1 MRRIWVIA
9 PADSTK
15 KEAWEK
21 TWEYD
26 LNNNVI
32 AIGWGEM
39 GDVSSFNENQLKQKI
54 DITFP
59 ECKTGT
65 KTLFF
70 NSVWNFLHN
79 IQIDDIVIA
88 RRGTKRIAAIG
99 KVTGTAFYNLEKAWL
114 RMPYREKNPYPYFI
128 SVEWMD
134 DKKDIVFDKIVFS
147 MVTIYEINEE
157 KYQSLFN
164 GSGESSDKTKV
175 EEIDHDIVNKTEFI
189 MEKYLEEFI
198 ISNFDKIFPKNLKL
212 IEDEDG
218 NVLNQYPTDVG
229 IIDILA
235 QDTKT
240 KAYIIIELK
249 KGKESDKV
257 VGQTLRY
264 MGWIKENL
272 AIDGE
277 EVKGII
283 ICKEAD
289 TKLKYAVSM
298 IKDISIKYYEIDF
311 RIRD

>member
-15 KEAWEK
+15 KESWEK

-39 GDVSSFNENQLKQKI
+39 GDVSSFNENQLKDKI
-54 DITFP
+54 DKTFP

-99 KVTGTAFYNLEKAWL
+99 KVTGTAFYNLEKAWE

-128 SVEWMD
+128 SVEWIS

-157 KYQSLFN
+157 KYEALIN
-164 GSGESSDKTKV
+164 GRDEPSGKTKV
-175 EEIDHDIVNKTEFI
+175 DEIDHDIVNKTEFI

-198 ISNFDKIFPKNLKL
+198 ISNFNKIFPKNIKL
-212 IEDEDG
+212 IEDEEG

-229 IIDILA
+229 VIDILA

-272 AIDGE
+272 ATEGE

>member
-15 KEAWEK
+15 KESWEK

-26 LNNNVI
+26 INNNVI

-39 GDVSSFNENQLKQKI
+39 GDVSLFDENQLKQKI
-54 DITFP
+54 DSTFP
-59 ECKTGT
+59 EYKTGS
-65 KTLFF
+65 KTLSF
-70 NSVWNFLHN
+70 NSVWNFWHN
-79 IQIDDIVIA
+79 IKIDDIIIA
-88 RRGTKRIAAIG
+88 RKGTKRIAAIG
-99 KVTGTAFYNLEKAWL
+99 KVIGTAFYDLNKAWE
-114 RMPYREKNPYPYFI
+114 RMPYREANPYPYFI
-128 SVEWMD
+128 SVEWMN
-134 DKKDIVFDKIVFS
+134 DKRDIVFDKIMFS

-157 KYQSLFN
+157 KYGILINDDPN
-164 GSGESSDKTKV
+164 GNKKPEN
-175 EEIDHDIVNKTEFI
+175 IDPDIVDKTEFV

-198 ISNFDKIFPKNLKL
+198 VSNFNKIFPKNLKL
-212 IEDEDG
+212 IEDEEG
-218 NVLNQYPTDVG
+218 NVLNQYPTEVG

-235 QDTKT
+235 KDTKT
-240 KAYIIIELK
+240 NSFIIIELK

-264 MGWIKENL
+264 MGWVKENL
-272 AIDGE
+272 ALNNE

-311 RIRD
+311 KIKN